1 MARDNRKGE
10 KQGVSLSESAVGD
23 EVMINECRDAK
34 KEVTAVFATLG
45 IVVKETDNEVNDI
58 DFGSESDSEED
69 IEDDSGE
76 GSDEESEEES
86 ESKGTDTEVEE
97 LENGGLVEGEMVMDH
112 NLLSGVSIDEVVDTH
127 GKNKTETFFVTD
139 SAGNKVHKAQVVASM
154 NIHGKASADR
164 NLRYK
169 ECKDSVAW
177 RQDLTNKAW
186 ILKQGDDACSL
197 FTEKGKKKVYYGN
210 VLHIRR
216 QKGKKKTELYD
227 YVDLNV
233 DNSREGT
240 ENLVF
245 IMSWY
250 KKNADGTYEVNLDNN
265 VYDYEL
271 PATSIICPVDMHV
284 VDNGGKKLQVNEA
297 QQQIIKNTLSGRR
310 FWTGSDEGDDTGDS
324 DESENE
330 RQDDSVEEE
339 AEGSYSKQY
348 TSSYSKSDRNDGRQV
363 RSTTRTHQRKE
374 N

>member
-1 MARDNRKGE
+1 M
-10 KQGVSLSESAVGD
+10 
-23 EVMINECRDAK
+23 
-34 KEVTAVFATLG
+34 
-45 IVVKETDNEVNDI
+45 
-58 DFGSESDSEED
+58 
-69 IEDDSGE
+69 
-76 GSDEESEEES
+76 
-86 ESKGTDTEVEE
+86 
-97 LENGGLVEGEMVMDH
+97 
-112 NLLSGVSIDEVVDTH
+112 
-127 GKNKTETFFVTD
+127 
-139 SAGNKVHKAQVVASM
+139 
-154 NIHGKASADR
+154 
-164 NLRYK
+164 Y
-169 ECKDSVAW
+169 
-177 RQDLTNKAW
+177 
-186 ILKQGDDACSL
+186 
-197 FTEKGKKKVYYGN
+197 KVYYGN

-271 PATSIICPVDMHV
+271 PATSIICPVDMRV
-284 VDNGGKKLQVNEA
+284 VDDSGGKKLQVNEA

-310 FWTGSDEGDDTGDS
+310 FWTGSDEGDDPGDS
-324 DESENE
+324 DESEHE
-330 RQDDSVEEE
+330 GQDASDKEKTQEE

-348 TSSYSKSDRNDGRQV
+348 TSLYSKRYRNDGRQV